1 MLLVFFVFSVIT
13 LLIVPCH
20 SDGNN
25 KIRLNFSYITT
36 ITGAFRASGGIP
48 IVDLALEEINNHPDV
63 LENYTLSYTTILDSN
78 VS

>member
-1 MLLVFFVFSVIT
+1 MQTTVLVFVFSVFT

-20 SDGNN
+20 GNN

-48 IVDLALEEINNHPDV
+48 LVDLALEEINNHPDV